1 MLYGMSIN
9 KNNEN
14 MLFYFKM
21 LSRAAAANLS
31 LDTFVSGHI

>member
-1 MLYGMSIN
+1 MLDWMSID
-9 KNNEN
+9 KKYEN

-31 LDTFVSGHI
+31 LDTFVSGQI